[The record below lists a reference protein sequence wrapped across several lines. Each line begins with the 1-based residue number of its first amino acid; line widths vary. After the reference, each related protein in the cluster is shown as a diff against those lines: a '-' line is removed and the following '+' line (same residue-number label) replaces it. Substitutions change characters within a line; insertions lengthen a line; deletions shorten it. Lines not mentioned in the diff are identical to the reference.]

1 MASLQRTNQPGSM
14 VPNRQ
19 IRGAILPWEKQ
30 LIDTLGL
37 TIEEYQWYANE
48 VANYRPERDAAY
60 EVVPEVVCTGFET
73 FLVTTSSW
81 GCLSC
86 CSSSTSAKA

>member
-1 MASLQRTNQPGSM
+1 M

-37 TIEEYQWYANE
+37 TIEEYNWYANQ

-60 EVVPEVVCTGFET
+60 EVVPHVVCDPITVGI
-73 FLVTTSSW
+73 VTTVV
-81 GCLSC
+81 GAGLSFAAQALAPKPKLPKQ
-86 CSSSTSAKA
+86 SDPG